1 MTIPKIYFPDSDL
14 SYKPEEKKLK
24 SIALE
29 TTEKNR
35 IFENGNFNYL
45 RSCRLQVQNPE
56 NCEITSYYI
65 TRTDKNRFRV
75 KVFRGGKCLKAEYV
89 KAESFAEI
97 LLNTKF

>member
-1 MTIPKIYFPDSDL
+1 MTMPKLYFPDSDL

-24 SIALE
+24 SI
-29 TTEKNR
+29 TEKKR
-35 IFENGNFNYL
+35 IFENGIFNYL

-56 NCEITSYYI
+56 NCEITSFYI

-75 KVFRGGKCLKAEYV
+75 KVFRGGKCLMAEYV

-97 LLNTKF
+97 LLNANF